1 MSDNINKPSGT
12 LGGIVSSIF
21 GGNDSATPG
30 STLGDMVSAIFGG
43 DKTGADVAKG
53 FTARHRVLSGVILAA
68 GVFYL
73 YRRIKDKDTA
83 F

>member
-1 MSDNINKPSGT
+1 MSDNNNTPSGT

-21 GGNDSATPG
+21 GGGDGNTKPG
-30 STLGDMVSAIFGG
+30 GTLGDIVSAVFGN
-43 DKTGADVAKG
+43 KTGGDVAKG
-53 FTARHRVLSGVILAA
+53 FTSRHRLLSGALLAA

-73 YRRIKDKDTA
+73 YRRIKNKDTA

>member
-1 MSDNINKPSGT
+1 MSDNNNMPSGT

-21 GGNDSATPG
+21 GGNSSAKPG
-30 STLGDMVSAIFGG
+30 STLGDMASSIFGG
-43 DKTGADVAKG
+43 DKTAADVAKG
-53 FTARHRVLSGVILAA
+53 FTTRHRVLSGVLLAA

-73 YRRIKDKDTA
+73 YKRIKDKDTA